1 MEMPKPVGCV
11 LIALRSFPEQWHVPS
26 FEMAA
31 HITLYASLFGSVL
44 RDLRAR
50 RSMKIAVARPVRTG
64 GFPDDDLSSVRV
76 WLLSEAPTPL
86 PEYTGDRIGCADHP
100 LRVGRRCFC
109 FQLDFFAEDDS
120 TRPIVSARLFLDPDE
135 TRMDT
140 FVPSDCGILYR
151 ADEYRRYL
159 DSLVEANEPDAPA
172 GQDRI
177 DADTRELA
185 ALLRK
190 HMDGEHKAIL
200 DDLNERAKALLARA
214 EQVALRDD
222 SPKSAKPNL
231 RKHKPN

>member
-1 MEMPKPVGCV
+1 
-11 LIALRSFPEQWHVPS
+11 
-26 FEMAA
+26 
-31 HITLYASLFGSVL
+31 
-44 RDLRAR
+44 
-50 RSMKIAVARPVRTG
+50 MKIAVARPVRTG

-86 PEYTGDRIGCADHP
+86 PEYAGDRIGCADHS
-100 LRVGRRCFC
+100 LRVGRRFFC
-109 FQLDFFAEDDS
+109 FQLDFFVEDDS

-159 DSLVEANEPDAPA
+159 DSFVEADEPA
-172 GQDRI
+172 GQDRF

-185 ALLRK
+185 ELLRER
-190 HMDGEHKAIL
+190 MDRENEAIL
-200 DDLNERAKALLARA
+200 KDLNKRAEALLARV

-222 SPKSAKPNL
+222 PPKSANPNPRKSKPN
-231 RKHKPN
+231 